1 MHSTT
6 EAAVRSLRA
15 KIVHEVETLAKMER
29 TFELEYFK
37 KKCRFAIQD
46 VEAADSMFLR
56 PMETETWRTPA
67 DELRTFSCAGLS
79 YLQTASNA
87 GATRSIVWGLIVMV
101 AVIVL
106 IDQIVWRPIIA
117 WSEK

>member
-29 TFELEYFK
+29 TFEQEYFK
-37 KKCRFAIQD
+37 NKCRFAIQD
-46 VEAADSMFLR
+46 VEAADTMFLR

-67 DELRTFSCAGLS
+67 DELRTFSCAEAVFELGVS
-79 YLQTASNA
+79 ARRQLQEILN
-87 GATRSIVWGLIVMV
+87 L
-101 AVIVL
+101 L
-106 IDQIVWRPIIA
+106 
-117 WSEK
+117 

>member
-1 MHSTT
+1 M
-6 EAAVRSLRA
+6 RSLRA

-67 DELRTFSCAGLS
+67 DELRTFSCAEAVFELGVS
-79 YLQTASNA
+79 ARRQLQEILN
-87 GATRSIVWGLIVMV
+87 L
-101 AVIVL
+101 L
-106 IDQIVWRPIIA
+106 
-117 WSEK
+117 